1 MDTLITAII
10 LNVLLGLAA
19 WKKGTVSN
27 GGCITGIITGTA
39 IYFFG
44 GLLSW
49 ALLVTFFI
57 SSSLLSLYKKSQKTS
72 LEVLHQKNEK
82 RDSIQVAAN
91 SFLSCIFSVFYY
103 FTADPVFLVIV
114 AVTLAA
120 SNADTWA
127 SELGVLSRKEPVSI
141 ITLKKVPP
149 GTSGGVSL
157 TGFIASL
164 AGAAVI
170 AGVFS
175 LLATHLEL
183 MMKID
188 ISAIIFIISG
198 GFLGSII
205 DSILGATLQAQYRDS
220 SSGKITE
227 RPHSENM
234 QNRLVKGYAFINNDM
249 VNFLST
255 CCAAFCIYIF
265 LQ

>member
-49 ALLVTFFI
+49 ILLVTFFI
-57 SSSLLSLYKKSQKTS
+57 SSSLLSLYKKSQKTG
-72 LEVLHQKNEK
+72 LEIIHQKNER

-91 SFLSCIFSVFYY
+91 SFLTCIFSILY
-103 FTADPVFLVIV
+103 FFSGDPAFLIIV
-114 AVTLAA
+114 AVSLAA

-157 TGFIASL
+157 AGFIASL
-164 AGAAVI
+164 AGSSVI

-175 LLATHLEL
+175 LLAPHLDL
-183 MMKID
+183 LIRID
-188 ISAIIFIISG
+188 SKVIIFIISG
-198 GFLGSII
+198 GFLGSIV
-205 DSILGATLQAQYRDS
+205 DSILGATLQAQYRES
-220 SSGKITE
+220 SSGKMTE
-227 RPHSENM
+227 RPHSKNM
-234 QNRLVKGYAFINNDM
+234 KNSLVRGYAFINNDM

-255 CCAAFCIYIF
+255 CCAAFCIYVF